1 MRMTEIEALAISA
14 AIETP
19 LAWLTARLGGWPC
32 RGPGHIAAAS
42 AVATAATHPQLWA
55 AALWAYPR
63 FGYVPSL
70 LALEAIVVLIEA
82 GLIAWI
88 AGLRLPQAMLVSL
101 IVNSGS
107 LLLGLWL
114 AG

>member
-1 MRMTEIEALAISA
+1 MTEVEALLLSA
-14 AIETP
+14 AVEAP
-19 LAWLTARLGGWPC
+19 LAWLTARLGRWPC
-32 RGPGHIAAAS
+32 RGPGHVAAAS
-42 AVATAATHPQLWA
+42 AAATAVTHPQLWG

-63 FGYVPSL
+63 FGYMPSV
-70 LALEAIVVLIEA
+70 LALEAVVVLVEG

-88 AGLRLPQAMLVSL
+88 ARLRLRQAMLVSL
-101 IVNSGS
+101 IANTGS